1 MSSFLL
7 LLWAPVQTV
16 GWAEPSSL
24 ANTHLSS
31 LGTVGPQCWKAWAE
45 PSHQFLLF
53 FLEIRF
59 LYLITGLPWWL
70 SGKESPCQW
79 RRLRKRGYEGD
90 SRNMSLIP
98 WIRKIPWRRK
108 WQPTPVFLLGES
120 YGQRNLVGY
129 SPWGHKESEMTEQL
143 SVHTHTHLITPPKD
157 FGLPCWLRWV
167 KKCACNAGDPGSI
180 PGFGR
185 SPGEGN
191 DNPPQYSCLENS
203 MDRGTWQYTVH
214 RVTKS
219 WTWLSD

>member
-79 RRLRKRGYEGD
+79 RRLRKHGYEGD

-129 SPWGHKESEMTEQL
+129 SPWGHKESDMTEQL
-143 SVHTHTHLITPPKD
+143 HLYHLQGRLALASQQRWSGCVSAPSPP
-157 FGLPCWLRWV
+157 WLLTQLTFVLWLEDSCRAEIQQE
-167 KKCACNAGDPGSI
+167 KKYLDPSI
-180 PGFGR
+180 SSKCPQR
-185 SPGEGN
+185 SFW
-191 DNPPQYSCLENS
+191 YI
-203 MDRGTWQYTVH
+203 
-214 RVTKS
+214 
-219 WTWLSD
+219 

>member
-45 PSHQFLLF
+45 PSHQLLLF

-59 LYLITGLPWWL
+59 SYLITGLPWWL
-70 SGKESPCQW
+70 SGKESPCRW
-79 RRLRKRGYEGD
+79 RSLRKHEYEGD

-129 SPWGHKESEMTEQL
+129 SPWGRKESDMTEQL
-143 SVHTHTHLITPPKD
+143 SVHTHTHI
-157 FGLPCWLRWV
+157 
-167 KKCACNAGDPGSI
+167 
-180 PGFGR
+180 
-185 SPGEGN
+185 
-191 DNPPQYSCLENS
+191 
-203 MDRGTWQYTVH
+203 
-214 RVTKS
+214 
-219 WTWLSD
+219 